1 MVLLEYPMKVRF
13 SSFFSFEKL
22 LFNKLF
28 LFILTELICNNMTNL
43 GEEIMNKET
52 WKDEARVE
60 LIIDCMKH
68 DVNTAD
74 ISGETI
80 LMKSTKENHTDM
92 VRVLLGS
99 PFLDVNKG
107 TEDGTT
113 ALHMASMQ
121 ENFNVIKL
129 LLSHPNLDPNQVN
142 NNYMTGLMEASHN
155 GHFEVVELLLRH
167 PAIDVNKVNLHRK
180 SALFFACE
188 WGRLEVVRLLLRCPT
203 TKTDLHD
210 EDEKIAAMYASNYTE
225 IIQSFDDRP
234 TLIGSGH
241 TCCSEDMKRGLQISA
256 KNGHLAMTRAL
267 MKCNGMDLNNGYGSD
282 RPPLYIASREN
293 NFDIV
298 ETLLLDSKIDI
309 NRIVNGETAL
319 LAATEEG
326 HAEAVRILLLHPD
339 IDTNIG
345 KRGNA
350 GSALFIASEIGHSGI
365 VQDLLLQPQ
374 IDVNNRYGIESMT
387 ALAMASM
394 KGYLNV
400 VKLLLR
406 CPKTQFN
413 INEMDIFEGQDDSGL
428 SYRNTLLKSKHTCC
442 LNKNAGLLKA
452 AISGDHRAI
461 KGLGQCPN
469 ADINTVDA
477 KGRTPLYLTSLFGHA
492 KATEELLKQENIDF
506 NKGRR
511 IDGLTPFSIASLK
524 VHVQIMRIL
533 IQHSYKNDLD
543 IDNGWLRDVWTITNT
558 GYDLEQ
564 YTTATK
570 IYPTSNNLT
579 TG

>member
-1 MVLLEYPMKVRF
+1 MIIEMWENEIKV
-13 SSFFSFEKL
+13 E
-22 LFNKLF
+22 LF
-28 LFILTELICNNMTNL
+28 LQCIKH
-43 GEEIMNKET
+43 EIN
-52 WKDEARVE
+52 A
-60 LIIDCMKH
+60 
-68 DVNTAD
+68 AD
-74 ISGETI
+74 HIGETI
-80 LMKSTKENHTDM
+80 LFKSSMENDADL
-92 VRVLLGS
+92 VRVLLGH
-99 PFLDVNKG
+99 PFIDVNKG

-113 ALHMASMQ
+113 ALHIASIRTNTQ
-121 ENFNVIKL
+121 VIQM
-129 LLSHPNLDPNQVN
+129 LLSHPKLDPNQVN
-142 NNYMTGLMEASHN
+142 NNYTTALMEASHGGN
-155 GHFEVVELLLRH
+155 REVVELLLRH
-167 PAIDVNKVNLHRK
+167 PTIDVNKVNLYGK

-188 WGRLEVVRLLLRCPT
+188 RRRHQIVRILLRCPT
-203 TKTDLHD
+203 TNTDLHD
-210 EDEKIAAMYASNYTE
+210 EDNMIAAAYAGNYTE
-225 IIQSFDDRP
+225 IIKEFEDRAR
-234 TLIGSGH
+234 LIGSGH

-256 KNGHLAMTRAL
+256 KNGHLAMTRVL
-267 MKCNGMDLNNGYGSD
+267 MNCNGMDLNNGYGSD

-298 ETLLLDSKIDI
+298 ETLLLDSKIDL

-387 ALAMASM
+387 ALAIASM

-469 ADINTVDA
+469 ADINTVDV

-492 KATEELLKQENIDF
+492 KATEELLKQDNIDF

-511 IDGLTPFSIASLK
+511 IDGLTPFSIASQK
-524 VHVQIMRIL
+524 GHVQIMRIL
-533 IQHSYKNDLD
+533 IQHFYKNDLD

>member
-1 MVLLEYPMKVRF
+1 MIREMWENETKLE
-13 SSFFSFEKL
+13 
-22 LFNKLF
+22 LF
-28 LFILTELICNNMTNL
+28 LQCI
-43 GEEIMNKET
+43 
-52 WKDEARVE
+52 
-60 LIIDCMKH
+60 KH
-68 DVNTAD
+68 DINTAD
-74 ISGETI
+74 DIGETI
-80 LMKSTKENHTDM
+80 LFKSSMENNIDL
-92 VRVLLGS
+92 VRVLLGH
-99 PFLDVNKG
+99 PFIDVNKG

-113 ALHMASMQ
+113 ALHIASIRT
-121 ENFNVIKL
+121 NTVVIQM

-142 NNYMTGLMEASHN
+142 NNYTTALMEASHGGN
-155 GHFEVVELLLRH
+155 REVVELLLRH
-167 PAIDVNKVNLHRK
+167 PTIDVNKVNLNGK

-188 WGRLEVVRLLLRCPT
+188 WKRHQTVRLLLRCPT
-203 TKTDLHD
+203 TNTDLHD
-210 EDEKIAAMYASNYTE
+210 EDNMIAAAYAGNYTE
-225 IIQSFDDRP
+225 IIQEFNERAR
-234 TLIGSGH
+234 LIGSGH

-282 RPPLYIASREN
+282 RPPLYIASRKN

-298 ETLLLDSKIDI
+298 ETLLLDSKIDL

-374 IDVNNRYGIESMT
+374 IDVNSRYGIESMT

-469 ADINTVDA
+469 ADINTVDV

-511 IDGLTPFSIASLK
+511 IDGLTPFSIASQK
-524 VHVQIMRIL
+524 GHVQIMRIL

-543 IDNGWLRDVWTITNT
+543 IDNGWLRDVWTIINT
-558 GYDLEQ
+558 GYDLKQ
-564 YTTATK
+564 YTTATE